1 MEQTVRCLLCH
12 RELEGAIEV
21 VTVSIGRINVIRLRE
36 TSDCNWT
43 RCKTCKRVICKN
55 CYQGRPISCCETA
68 FSTRR
73 EEIFNGQESTFKK
86 AA

>member
-1 MEQTVRCLLCH
+1 MEQIVNCFLCH
-12 RELEGAIEV
+12 RELEGVIEV
-21 VTVSIGRINVIRLRE
+21 ITVSIGRRNTIRFRE

-43 RCKTCKRVICKN
+43 RCKTCKRVICKS
-55 CYQGRPISCCETA
+55 CFRGIPISCCETA

-73 EEIFNGQESTFKK
+73 QEIFNGRESQFKK